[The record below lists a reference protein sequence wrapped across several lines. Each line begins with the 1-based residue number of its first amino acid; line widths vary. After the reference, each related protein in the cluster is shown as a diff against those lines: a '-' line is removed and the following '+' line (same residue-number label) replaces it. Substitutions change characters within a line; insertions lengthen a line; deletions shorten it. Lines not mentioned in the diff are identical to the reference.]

1 MAGVTNAPLREFFS
15 RLDVALT
22 HTEMVSC
29 AGLVRGNVKT
39 SGMLR
44 VSPREAPL
52 ILQLFSPDAETLAR
66 GAEAALTLNRQDGA
80 VPFAGL
86 GINMACPMPKVTKR
100 GAGAALLKCPAEAAA
115 MVQALKKFSL
125 PVWVKIRRLEDL
137 DGTLR
142 FIETL
147 AAAGAD
153 NVCLHG
159 RTAAQRYEG
168 VADRRFASAAAA
180 RFPGLIS
187 ASGDVYSVRDVRE
200 YLEMGCAPVML
211 ARGALSNPWLLPE
224 ALHALG
230 FDVLSEQLARAG
242 IGVLPPTPEDR
253 FAALCRLGER
263 AREMIGERQAVV
275 LLKRLMGGILRG
287 MEGASE
293 LRRRAGCAVELD
305 ELLSVFSAGMLGRTA
320 EAPTRAGGTV
330 TLSPACHF
338 CHKGDAPL
346 APVSVTSVTPSL

>member
-1 MAGVTNAPLREFFS
+1 MPTVIGGLSLANPLCLAPMAGVTSAPLREFFA
-15 RLDVALT
+15 RLGVAGA

-44 VSPREAPL
+44 GAPQEAPL
-52 ILQLFSPDAETLAR
+52 ILQLFSPDAGTLER
-66 GAEAALTLNRQDGA
+66 GAEAALTLKQQEGD

-100 GAGAALLKCPAEAAA
+100 GAGAALLKDPAEAAA
-115 MVQALKKFSL
+115 MVRALKKFSL

-142 FIETL
+142 FIEEVT
-147 AAAGAD
+147 AAGAD

-168 VADRRFASAAAA
+168 VADRSFVAAAAA

-187 ASGDVYSVRDVRE
+187 ASGDVYAVKDVQE
-200 YLEMGCAPVML
+200 YLEMGCVSVML

-230 FDVLSEQLARAG
+230 FDVPQECLVRAG
-242 IGVLPPTPEDR
+242 IVALPPTPEDR
-253 FAALCRLGER
+253 FAGLCRLGER
-263 AREMIGERQAVV
+263 ARELIGERQAVV
-275 LLKRLMGGILRG
+275 LLNRLMGGILRG

-305 ELLSVFSAGMLGRTA
+305 ELLSVFSVGMLGGTPRA
-320 EAPTRAGGTV
+320 ESCSRNAPSVGGYR
-330 TLSPACHF
+330 L
-338 CHKGDAPL
+338 
-346 APVSVTSVTPSL
+346 

>member
-15 RLDVALT
+15 LLGVGLT

-29 AGLVRGNVKT
+29 AGLMRGNAKT
-39 SGMLR
+39 EGMLR
-44 VSPREAPL
+44 VAPGEAPL
-52 ILQLFSPDAETLAR
+52 ILQLFSPDAATLA
-66 GAEAALTLNRQDGA
+66 GGGEAALARSRQNGA

-100 GAGAALLKCPAEAAA
+100 GAGAALLKNPAEAAS
-115 MVQALKKFSL
+115 MVRALKKFSL

-142 FIETL
+142 FIEEL
-147 AAAGAD
+147 AKAGAD

-168 VADRRFASAAAA
+168 TADRRFAAAAAA

-187 ASGDVYSVRDVRE
+187 ASGDVYKVEDVQE

-211 ARGALSNPWLLPE
+211 ARGGLANPWLLPS
-224 ALHALG
+224 ALRALG
-230 FDVLSEQLARAG
+230 FDVPPERLARAG
-242 IGVLPPTPEDR
+242 IGALPPTPEAR
-253 FAALCRLGER
+253 FAGLCRLGER

-275 LLKRLMGGILRG
+275 LLKRLMGGILWG

-293 LRRRAGCAVELD
+293 LRRRAGCALELD
-305 ELLSVFSAGMLGRTA
+305 ELLSVFSAGMLGRSVPTA
-320 EAPTRAGGTV
+320 RPD
-330 TLSPACHF
+330 H
-338 CHKGDAPL
+338 
-346 APVSVTSVTPSL
+346 